1 MRDISRRR
9 NPTVG
14 RLSAA
19 VAAVGVGVL
28 LAVGSLTL
36 RDQSLT
42 ARVQGAPPT
51 TVSPQDG
58 LDPQARCDAAARL
71 VTASRRWPMV
81 CRWRQPGEQLQ
92 GQAFPPPPGD
102 PPFDHP
108 RIEIYVDPAQSTE
121 GLARTIAHELGH
133 MHHTRDPRFVP
144 EWLAVR
150 GLPAG
155 TPDDIWTEDYA
166 EVFAALFAPPSDRW
180 RAPTPRP
187 AADDLVRLKARFF
200 GDA

>member
-1 MRDISRRR
+1 MRGISRRR
-9 NPTVG
+9 NPSVG

-19 VAAVGVGVL
+19 VAAVGVGIL
-28 LAVGSLTL
+28 LAVASLTL
-36 RDQSLT
+36 RDDGST

-51 TVSPQDG
+51 TVSPMDG
-58 LDPQARCDAAARL
+58 LDPQARCDRAARL

-81 CRWRQPGEQLQ
+81 CRWRQPGDLLE
-92 GQAFPPPPGD
+92 GQAYPPPPGD
-102 PPFDHP
+102 PPFDDPH
-108 RIEIYVDPAQSTE
+108 IEIYVDPAQSAD
-121 GLARTIAHELGH
+121 GLARAIAHELGH

-144 EWLAVR
+144 EWLSVR

-155 TPDDIWTEDYA
+155 TPSEIWTEDYA
-166 EVFAALFAPPSDRW
+166 EVFAALFAPPSEQW

-187 AADDLVRLKARFF
+187 TADDLVRLKIRFF